1 MRPFNRI
8 QTRIA
13 AAAAIAA
20 VPFAAMA
27 QDYPS
32 RPVTMSIGY
41 AAGGSVDIVARIVA
55 EALSEELGQR
65 VVVDNRP
72 GASGMISADH
82 VARSPAD
89 GYTIGMVTTTQF
101 ATNPHLYSSI
111 PYKISDFETVGMVVK
126 APIGLGIATT
136 VPVGTV
142 AEFQG
147 YARVNADDMSYGS
160 FGLGTNS
167 QLVNELMN
175 ETLGF
180 KMEHV
185 PYANG
190 GLARA
195 DLVAGNIH
203 ALVDA
208 IATLAPL
215 HKEGQIKLLAN
226 FNDVRSERVADVP
239 TFVEAGFPDLV
250 AYTWFG
256 IVVPA
261 GTPEHVID
269 HLSAGLKSV
278 IDNPAARAKLED
290 AAFIP
295 AYSTAAELDAQ
306 IAADYDRWGPIIRR
320 LEIKLD

>member
-1 MRPFNRI
+1 MDWLNSVRFV
-8 QTRIA
+8 A
-13 AAAAIAA
+13 ATAAITMASAA
-20 VPFAAMA
+20 VAE
-27 QDYPS
+27 DYPS

-55 EALSEELGQR
+55 EALSEKLGQR

-82 VARSPAD
+82 VARSTPD

-111 PYKISDFETVGMVVK
+111 PYKISDFETVGMAVK
-126 APIGLGIATT
+126 APIGVGISTSI
-136 VPVGTV
+136 PVGTV
-142 AEFQG
+142 AEFQE
-147 YARVNADDMSYGS
+147 YARANADEMSYGS

-180 KMEHV
+180 RMEHV

-190 GLARA
+190 GLART
-195 DLVAGNIH
+195 DLIAGNIH
-203 ALVDA
+203 VLVDA

-215 HKEGQIKLLAN
+215 HREGQIKLLAN
-226 FNDVRSERVADVP
+226 LNDTRTESAADVP
-239 TFVEAGFPDLV
+239 TFVESGFPDLV

-256 IVVPA
+256 IVAPA
-261 GTPEHVID
+261 GTSAGVID
-269 HLSAGLKSV
+269 HLSGKLKEV
-278 IDNPAARAKLED
+278 IEDPAASAKLEE

-295 AYSTAAELDAQ
+295 SYSTAAELSEQ
-306 IAADYDRWGPIIRR
+306 IAVDYDRWGPIIQR
-320 LEIKLD
+320 LDIRLD